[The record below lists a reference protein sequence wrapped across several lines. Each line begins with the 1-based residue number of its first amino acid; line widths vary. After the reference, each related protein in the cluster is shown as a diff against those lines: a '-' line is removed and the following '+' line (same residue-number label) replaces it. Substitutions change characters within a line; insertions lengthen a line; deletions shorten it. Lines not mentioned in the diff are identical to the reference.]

1 MDDESTR
8 ALIWRHVSAIGT
20 CMMVTQG
27 LNGAQA
33 RPMRGVIDRDA
44 NAIWFFTD
52 RDSEKTAHAAD
63 SSSCCLAFADVSGQ
77 TFVSLTGS
85 LDVIEDR
92 DLIELHWSEGA
103 AVYFPGGAADQS
115 VVMLRF
121 TPDHASYWDAPSN
134 PVVLA
139 IKFLQAK
146 VTGERPELG
155 VNQSTWMS

>member
-8 ALIWRHVSAIGT
+8 AMIWRHASTIGT

-27 LNGAQA
+27 ASGPQA
-33 RPMRGVIDRDA
+33 RPMRGVFDRDD
-44 NAIWFFTD
+44 NAIWFFTN
-52 RDSEKTAHAAD
+52 RDSEKTENAAQ
-63 SSSCCLAFADVSGQ
+63 SETCCLTFADVSGQ
-77 TFVSLTGS
+77 TFVSMTGT
-85 LDVIEDR
+85 LDVVADR
-92 DLIELHWSEGA
+92 ALIERHWSEGA
-103 AVYFPGGAADQS
+103 AVYFPGGADDQA

-121 TPDHASYWDAPSN
+121 SPEYASYWDAPSN

-146 VTGERPELG
+146 VTGGRPELG